1 MSCVFGRINGK
12 DGTAGEKLLSLFKTC
27 DLSLSRCQNKSKSN
41 FPPSMINIM
50 SQPLGNN
57 QRAKITLITTRQID
71 VGQGQGRGF
80 SDGHGHI
87 LHPGDFFL
95 ESYGP

>member
-1 MSCVFGRINGK
+1 MVK
-12 DGTAGEKLLSLFKTC
+12 MVLPEKNSNLYKEEC

-57 QRAKITLITTRQID
+57 QRAKITLITTRQIH
-71 VGQGQGRGF
+71 VSQGQGHGF
-80 SDGHGHI
+80 SDGHGHS
-87 LHPGDFFL
+87 LVTFL
-95 ESYGP
+95 GKFWYVNVKSVKSN